1 MAGSFLDT
9 EDTAEEDTAEEDTV
23 GDTVEED
30 TVGDIEEADRV
41 DTEVLPVAV
50 HIRRGADIA
59 VDCPPNSYT
68 DCMTLALA
76 WCCRLSGTVSV
87 VDL

>member
-9 EDTAEEDTAEEDTV
+9 ADTVEDTAGDTAEEDTV
-23 GDTVEED
+23 GD
-30 TVGDIEEADRV
+30 IEEVDRV

-59 VDCPPNSYT
+59 VDWPPSSYT

-76 WCCRLSGTVSV
+76 WCCRLSGKVLV
-87 VDL
+87 ADL